1 MLYTMSREK
10 LQQIQQEIQK
20 IKKELMT
27 IGEMRPGSLT
37 VQYKEPKEK
46 KGPYYQISYTQKMR
60 SRTQYVRSDWVEQI
74 RHQIDV
80 YRRFKKLIE
89 RWIELAI
96 EHSQLKMK
104 HPKHGE
110 CGK

>member
-1 MLYTMSREK
+1 MSNEK
-10 LQQIQQEIQK
+10 LQQIQQEIQN
-20 IKKELMT
+20 IKDELMA

-37 VQYKEPKEK
+37 LQYKEPKEK
-46 KGPYYQISYTQKMR
+46 RGPYYQISYTQRMR
-60 SRTQYVRSDWVEQI
+60 SRTQYVRSDRVEEI

-104 HPKHGE
+104 LPEHGE
-110 CGK
+110 SGK